1 MLELTKAAVTREEN
15 RYVVPARL
23 ERFFSLCGGSGLLRG
38 GFSLRKK
45 PLGGIGFAL
54 QQLENRCNGRKVKR
68 MAPSATKVPKS
79 SKRQS
84 TKAEHGTSVGI
95 AFQRIREL
103 VVHGRLA
110 PGTWIVEGDL
120 CEHLNMSRTPVRGAL
135 YLLQREGYV
144 IEHRNGSKS
153 RMIVAPLTREDANE
167 LYPIIG
173 RIEGLAGRRA
183 AQLPQHE
190 RDELAARLR
199 LVNNNLA
206 QIAQEHSTNGLG
218 IFDLDHEFHRL
229 VVSAGSGPR
238 LSTLHQ
244 AIEPQTE
251 RYWRLYASSIIGEL
265 HLSVAEHEEIITAL
279 VEGNPDRLERALTT
293 NWENGCRRLAKV
305 IDMYGERG
313 SW

>member
-1 MLELTKAAVTREEN
+1 MVPSTLKAVRGTKKK
-15 RYVVPARL
+15 
-23 ERFFSLCGGSGLLRG
+23 SG
-38 GFSLRKK
+38 
-45 PLGGIGFAL
+45 
-54 QQLENRCNGRKVKR
+54 
-68 MAPSATKVPKS
+68 
-79 SKRQS
+79 
-84 TKAEHGTSVGI
+84 KAEHGTSVGV
-95 AFQRIREL
+95 AFQRIREM

-110 PGTWIVEGDL
+110 PGTWISESDL

-153 RMIVAPLTREDANE
+153 RMIVAPLTKEDASE

-173 RIEGLAGRRA
+173 RIEGLAGRCA
-183 AQLPQHE
+183 AELPQPE
-190 RDELAARLR
+190 RDELADKLR
-199 LVNNNLA
+199 VVNKKLE
-206 QIAQEHSTNGLG
+206 QIAHERTYNGPD

-229 VVSAGSGPR
+229 VISAGSGPR
-238 LSTLHQ
+238 LKTLHA

-265 HLSVAEHEEIITAL
+265 HISVMEHEEIIAAL
-279 VEGNPDRLERALTT
+279 VEGNPDRLESALKE

-305 IDMYGERG
+305 IDLYGERG